1 MRAKSC
7 VFIILIL
14 AAFSNSSTG
23 QFFSIGQS
31 PASIRWHQL
40 ETADFKFIYP
50 AHLDSFALATAEYF
64 QLNASAVS
72 SDLKVKPRR
81 TPVLLHT
88 RSAIS
93 NAYAIWAPQRIETF
107 TTAPQGNYAQPWMH
121 QLGLHEYR
129 HIVQL
134 SKLNQGFGKAL
145 GIVFGQQSN
154 AILTGL
160 FIPPWFLEGDAVL
173 TETLLSNSGRGRVPA
188 FSAGFKA
195 QLTELGTYS
204 FAKATLG
211 SYKNYVPDIY
221 TTGYHIVLHGRQ
233 KYGPEL
239 WNSALDQVARKPF
252 TLVPFNRGLR
262 KVSGLNK
269 ESLYQEAV
277 GEIIKNQ
284 KKDFTKADLW
294 NVPFVKKDFAEYLH
308 PFQVNDTVVIALKT
322 SFSRAPEIV
331 KIDSSGRETTIY
343 SPGYV
348 MDQLV
353 SMNQGIMAWSE
364 YRPHIRWQ
372 NVSYTDII
380 LFDPV
385 KEKVQ
390 KKTFKRR
397 LFAPVAGPDAGS
409 FAAVGYDNN
418 ASAYIFI
425 SKTDS
430 IIEIPVPAGKHPIT
444 PGWTADGK
452 GLIMIMTDESGK
464 SIFKLDIDYRTFR
477 RLTAASYAEISDL
490 FVSGDNIFF
499 TGVSQGTSQIC
510 KLNLKQRETVVL
522 TDSRY
527 GALNP
532 SVSDDFLIYNEYTS
546 EGLRIA
552 SIKIAE
558 AKTSP
563 YSPPAA
569 EEWPGISDILSKEV
583 TDYQINKSKNTPEPE
598 KYHKVPN
605 LFKIHSWAP
614 LYIDIGGETARP
626 GFSVMS
632 QNLLSTMFITGGY
645 DYDLTEQTGKIRA
658 DVSWKGWFPEFR
670 AGFSDGRRSAYYTN
684 SDRRYFWN
692 ERTYDF
698 SISQSLNL
706 SSGRYNRGLYGETA
720 YNLLKAS
727 SNLKSP
733 HNFREGSI
741 SAFTHRLFF
750 YAYERQAYRDLA
762 PSRGI
767 NADIRFRHTLGGTID
782 AGNILGVQSNLFL
795 PGLYRNQ
802 AMIFYFGY
810 QLASAGD
817 YRFQNIISTSRGYFN
832 LPKGNEIYSFKASYR
847 MPLAYPDYNLLK
859 SYYIKRIRTNLF
871 YDSSLFTNGIP
882 DTTYSS
888 AGADLLADIHAFG
901 LSTPISIGLRTT
913 YLVQTQSTAF
923 EFLFSINFY
932 EY

>member
-1 MRAKSC
+1 MRAKAGI
-7 VFIILIL
+7 FIFFIL
-14 AAFSNSSTG
+14 AAFSNSSLG

-64 QLNASAVS
+64 QLNAAAVS

-81 TPVLLHT
+81 TPILLHT
-88 RSAIS
+88 RSAVS

-107 TTAPQGNYAQPWMH
+107 TTAPQSSYAQPWMH
-121 QLGLHEYR
+121 QLALHEYR

-134 SKLNQGFGKAL
+134 SKLNQGFGKAM
-145 GIVFGQQSN
+145 GIVFGQQAN
-154 AILTGL
+154 AVLTGL
-160 FIPPWFLEGDAVL
+160 FIPSWFLEGDAVL
-173 TETLLSNSGRGRVPA
+173 SETLLSNSGRGRVPA

-195 QLTELGTYS
+195 QLTDLGAYS
-204 FAKATLG
+204 LAKATLG

-221 TTGYHIVLHGRQ
+221 TTGYQIVLHGRQ

-252 TLVPFNRGLR
+252 TIIPFNRGLK

-269 ESLYQEAV
+269 ESLYQDAV
-277 GEIIKNQ
+277 DEMIKNQ
-284 KKDFTKADLW
+284 KKDFTRAELW
-294 NVPFVKKDFAEYLH
+294 NVPLVKKDFTEYLH
-308 PFQVNDTVVIALKT
+308 PYQVNDTLVIALKT

-331 KIDSSGRETTIY
+331 KIDSAGRETTIY
-343 SPGYV
+343 NPGYV

-353 SMNQGIMAWSE
+353 SMNQGILAWSE

-397 LFAPVAGPDAGS
+397 LFAPVAGPDAGT
-409 FAAVGYDNN
+409 FAAIGYDDN
-418 ASAYIFI
+418 ALAYIFI
-425 SKTDS
+425 CKTDS
-430 IIEIPVPAGKHPIT
+430 IIEISVPAGNHPIT
-444 PGWTADGK
+444 PVWTADGSR
-452 GLIMIMTDESGK
+452 LIVIMTDESGK
-464 SIFKLDIDYRTFR
+464 SIYQLDIENRSFMQ
-477 RLTAASYAEISDL
+477 LTAASFSEISNL

-499 TGVSQGTSQIC
+499 TGVHRETSQIC
-510 KLNLKQRETVVL
+510 MLNLKQKETVVL
-522 TDSRY
+522 TNSRF

-532 SVSDDFLIYNEYTS
+532 SVYNDLLIYNEFTS

-552 SIKIAE
+552 FLKLPE
-558 AKTSP
+558 AKTIP
-563 YSPPAA
+563 YSPPSA
-569 EEWPGISDILSKEV
+569 EEWPGISDILNKES
-583 TDYQINKSKNTPEPE
+583 TDYQINKSNNIPEPE
-598 KYHKVPN
+598 KYHKAFN

-645 DYDLTEQTGKIRA
+645 DYDLTEQTGRIKA
-658 DVSWKGWFPEFR
+658 DVSWKGCYPEFR
-670 AGFSDGRRSAYYTN
+670 AGFSDGQRSAYYTN
-684 SDRRYFWN
+684 SNRRYFWN
-692 ERTYDF
+692 ERTYDL
-698 SISQSLNL
+698 SIGQNLNL
-706 SSGRYNRGLYGETA
+706 SSGRYNRGLYGETS
-720 YNLLKAS
+720 YSLLKAS
-727 SNLKSP
+727 SSLKSP
-733 HNFREGSI
+733 DNFREGKL
-741 SAFTHRLFF
+741 SALTHRLFF
-750 YAYERQAYRDLA
+750 FAYERQAYRDLA

-767 NADIRFRHTLGGTID
+767 NADVRFRHTLGGTID

-802 AMIFYFGY
+802 SMVFYFGY

-817 YRFQNIISTSRGYFN
+817 YRFQNIISTSRGYIN
-832 LPKGNEIYSFKASYR
+832 LPKGNEIWSFKASYR

-859 SYYIKRIRTNLF
+859 NIYIKRIRTNLF
-871 YDSSLFTNGIP
+871 YDSSLFSNGIP
-882 DTTYSS
+882 STTYSS
-888 AGADLLADIHAFG
+888 CGADIMADIHAFA
-901 LSTPISIGLRTT
+901 LSTPISIGLRSIYLLQSQNTT
-913 YLVQTQSTAF
+913 F
-923 EFLFSINFY
+923 EFLLSINFY